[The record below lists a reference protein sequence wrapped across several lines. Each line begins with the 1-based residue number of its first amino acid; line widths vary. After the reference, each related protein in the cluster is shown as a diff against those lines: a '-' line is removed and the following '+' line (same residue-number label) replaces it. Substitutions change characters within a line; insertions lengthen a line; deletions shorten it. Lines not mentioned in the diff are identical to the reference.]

1 MKCVTKSVIFLL
13 FLWVFAKDA
22 LVAKSIVGHIDSIN
36 SYESKMPPPLSKV
49 EYYQPILWYN
59 LESGSNGVPFS
70 MLSRFAFGGYIS
82 PSEMNDYQSLL
93 STTGNRMGAIQ
104 SYGMTIYPI
113 PGIEVQKKG
122 SLETITLEIDDYSGA
137 NFTQDAF
144 RMIFQGNTNYLG
156 QTLNA
161 DNNKIESL
169 RTRSLKF
176 NFRKSYR
183 NIELIPTIQFGQC
196 LNFTSIETQNI
207 KLQSDALGD
216 ELQFSGNAYSAN
228 SGYSFW
234 GTGYGVQAGLSV
246 DFKNIRQTTSKVYS
260 LSFGVKNFGF
270 YTISNVN
277 TVSRNAVWNGDNTGL
292 SPEGWVETSAFNLK
306 AAQIS
311 SSDLQFGSW
320 FDRQGDSIKSKLNFI
335 ETERKGT
342 ILAPFIAHAK
352 LTIRPH
358 TYVSGITRHEISL
371 KYVYLTGY
379 MPQVSYWAFAR
390 ANFKTMKGN
399 TKFSFNYMVG
409 LSVGGF
415 DDFDLNAGIMLN
427 SFKFRGKTVMTIL
440 KFTGLES
447 FVVPSKFHGA
457 GAFVQLSYPLH
468 YAYQ

>member
-1 MKCVTKSVIFLL
+1 MCNGD
-13 FLWVFAKDA
+13 FLW
-22 LVAKSIVGHIDSIN
+22 AKSLGNIDSLN
-36 SYESKMPPPLSKV
+36 LGKATMPAPLNKV
-49 EYYQPILWYN
+49 DIYQPILWYN

-70 MLSRFAFGGYIS
+70 MLSRFAFGGYVS

-113 PGIEVQKKG
+113 PGIDVQKKG
-122 SLETITLEIDDYSGA
+122 SLETITLEVDDYSGA

-176 NFRKSYR
+176 NFRKSYK
-183 NIELIPTIQFGQC
+183 NIDLIPTIQIGQC

-216 ELQFSGNAYSAN
+216 ELQFSGNAYSVN

-234 GTGYGVQAGLSV
+234 GTGVGIQAGLSI
-246 DFKNIRQTTSKVYS
+246 DFKNIAQTKSKVYS
-260 LSFGVKNFGF
+260 FSIGVKNFGF
-270 YTISNVN
+270 YNISNVS
-277 TVSRNAVWNGDNTGL
+277 TVSRNAVWNTNNTGL
-292 SPEGWVETSAFNLK
+292 SPDGWVETSAFNLK
-306 AAQIS
+306 AVQIS

-335 ETERKGT
+335 ESERKGT
-342 ILAPFIAHAK
+342 ILSPFSVQTK
-352 LTIRPH
+352 LIIKPH
-358 TYVSGITRHEISL
+358 TYITGISRHEIAL

-379 MPQVSYWAFAR
+379 MPQLSYWAHAR
-390 ANFKTMKGN
+390 ANFKTIKGN

-415 DDFDLNAGIMLN
+415 DDFDVNAGLMLN
-427 SFKFRGKTVMTIL
+427 TFKFRGKTVMTIL
-440 KFTGLES
+440 RFTGLES
-447 FVVPSKFHGA
+447 FVMPSKFHGA

-468 YAYQ
+468 YSYQ

>member
-1 MKCVTKSVIFLL
+1 MKCVTKSVIL
-13 FLWVFAKDA
+13 FLFLFVGNGDFLW
-22 LVAKSIVGHIDSIN
+22 AKSFTHIDSLN
-36 SYESKMPPPLSKV
+36 FERTKMPPPLNRV
-49 EYYQPILWYN
+49 EFYHPILWYN

-93 STTGNRMGAIQ
+93 STTDNRMGAIQ

-122 SLETITLEIDDYSGA
+122 ALESISLEVDDYSGA

-156 QTLNA
+156 QTLNV
-161 DNNKIESL
+161 DNNKFESL

-176 NFRKSYR
+176 NFRKSLK
-183 NIELIPTIQFGQC
+183 NIDVIPTLQFSQC
-196 LNFTSIETQNI
+196 LNFTSIETQKI

-228 SGYSFW
+228 TGYSFW
-234 GTGYGVQAGLSV
+234 GTGYGVQAGLSIE
-246 DFKNIRQTTSKVYS
+246 FKNIRQTNNRIYS
-260 LSFGVKNFGF
+260 LSIGVKNLGF
-270 YTISNVN
+270 YSISNVS
-277 TVSRNAVWNGDNTGL
+277 TVSRNTVWNADNNGL
-292 SPEGWVETSAFNLK
+292 SPDGWVETSAFNLK
-306 AAQIS
+306 AVQIN

-335 ETERKGT
+335 ESERKGT
-342 ILAPFIAHAK
+342 ILSPFSVQAK
-352 LTIRPH
+352 LNIKPH
-358 TYVSGITRHEISL
+358 SYVSGIIKHEISL

-379 MPQVSYWAFAR
+379 IPQLSYWAHAR
-390 ANFKTMKGN
+390 VNFKGFKGN

-409 LSVGGF
+409 LSLGGF
-415 DDFDLNAGIMLN
+415 DDFDINAGFMIN
-427 SFKFRGKTVMTIL
+427 SFKFKGKTVLTIL
-440 KFTGLES
+440 RFTGLES
-447 FVVPSKFHGA
+447 FVMPSKFHGA

-468 YAYQ
+468 YSYQ

>member
-1 MKCVTKSVIFLL
+1 MLLGKSSSV
-13 FLWVFAKDA
+13 
-22 LVAKSIVGHIDSIN
+22 HIDTLN
-36 SYESKMPPPLSKV
+36 SENTKMPPPLNRV
-49 EYYQPILWYN
+49 DIYQPILWYN

-104 SYGMTIYPI
+104 SFGMTIYPI

-122 SLETITLEIDDYSGA
+122 ALETIALEIDDYSGA

-176 NFRKSYR
+176 NFRKSYK
-183 NIELIPTIQFGQC
+183 NIDLIPTVQFGQC
-196 LNFTSIETQNI
+196 LNYTSIETQNI

-234 GTGYGVQAGLSV
+234 GTGVGIQAGLTI
-246 DFKNIRQTTSKVYS
+246 DFKNIAQTTSKIYS
-260 LSFGVKNFGF
+260 LSIGVKNFGF
-270 YTISNVN
+270 YNISNVN
-277 TVSRNAVWNGDNTGL
+277 TVSRNAVWNPDNTGL
-292 SPEGWVETSAFNLK
+292 SPEGWVESSAFNLK

-335 ETERKGT
+335 ESERKGT
-342 ILAPFIAHAK
+342 ILSPFVVHTK
-352 LTIRPH
+352 LYIKSH
-358 TYVSGITRHEISL
+358 TFISGISRHEIAL

-379 MPQVSYWAFAR
+379 MPQLSYWAHGR
-390 ANFKTMKGN
+390 ANFKTIKGN

-415 DDFDLNAGIMLN
+415 DNFDVNAGLMIN
-427 SFKFRGKTVMTIL
+427 TFKFRGKTIMTTL
-440 KFTGLES
+440 RFNGLES
-447 FVVPSKFHGA
+447 FIMPSKFHGA
-457 GAFVQLSYPLH
+457 GAFIQMSYPLH
-468 YAYQ
+468 FAYQ